1 MTAFSEIYNA
11 LMRIPIISTIL
22 ILLILA
28 SGEVALSATDAPVEL
43 GPIQVAPQTTL
54 IGQHPRV
61 TAEVKRTTVEVP
73 PQSIVVN
80 VIAVV
85 VFPDNRTKSWTW
97 KNVALSRGAA
107 KEFSPSDDYDVKL
120 AGQYKVEF
128 HVYSADMRHRFGTR
142 SATFSVIAPSP
153 PAEHKVP
160 ARAEAP
166 PHRIAERN
174 SFGVGAYGNMLNP
187 AGGATLMLWPFQN
200 IGFQG
205 TYTVGTFTSY
215 EARLLAKLDL
225 SPRYHPYIGVGYLS
239 VSKETDIIGITT
251 EFRDKSVSSVIG
263 VEIPLGRSTFG
274 YVEVSG
280 NAIHLEK
287 MVTNGTQT
295 VKSTVEYTPA
305 TIGIGIVYFLF

>member
-1 MTAFSEIYNA
+1 
-11 LMRIPIISTIL
+11 MRIPAISTIL

-28 SGEVALSATDAPVEL
+28 NGEVALSATAAPVEV
-43 GPIQVAPQTTL
+43 GPIQVAPETTL
-54 IGQHPRV
+54 IGQHPRI
-61 TAEVKRTTVEVP
+61 TAEVKRTTLGA
-73 PQSIVVN
+73 PQKSIVVN

-85 VFPDNRTKSWTW
+85 VLPDNRTKSWTW
-97 KNVALSRGAA
+97 KNVALARGTA
-107 KEFSPSDDYDVKL
+107 KEFSPPDEYDVKL
-120 AGQYKVEF
+120 AGKYKVEF

-142 SATFSVIAPSP
+142 STTFSVIPPPP
-153 PAEHKVP
+153 PAEHEVT

-166 PHRIAERN
+166 PHRVAERN
-174 SFGVGAYGNMLNP
+174 SFGVGVYGNMLNP

-200 IGFQG
+200 IGIQG

-215 EARLLAKLDL
+215 EARLLVKLDL
-225 SPRYHPYIGVGYLS
+225 SPRYHPYIGAGYLS

-251 EFRDKSVSSVIG
+251 EFRDKSVSGVIG

-305 TIGIGIVYFLF
+305 TIGIGIVYYLF

>member
-1 MTAFSEIYNA
+1 
-11 LMRIPIISTIL
+11 MRIPAISTIF

-28 SGEVALSATDAPVEL
+28 NREVALSATAAPVEV
-43 GPIQVAPQTTL
+43 GPIQVTPKTTP
-54 IGQHPRV
+54 IGQHPRI
-61 TAEVKRTTVEVP
+61 TAEVKRTMLGAT
-73 PQSIVVN
+73 QKSIVVN

-85 VFPDNRTKSWTW
+85 VLPDNRTKSWTW
-97 KNVALSRGAA
+97 KNVALARGTA
-107 KEFSPSDDYDVKL
+107 KEFSPPDEYDVKL
-120 AGQYKVEF
+120 VGKYKVEF

-142 SATFSVIAPSP
+142 STTFSVIPPPP
-153 PAEHKVP
+153 PAEHEVP

-166 PHRIAERN
+166 PHRVAERN
-174 SFGVGAYGNMLNP
+174 SFGVGVYGNMLNP

-200 IGFQG
+200 IGIQG

-215 EARLLAKLDL
+215 EARLLAKIDL

-251 EFRDKSVSSVIG
+251 EFRDKSVSGVIG

-280 NAIHLEK
+280 NAINLQK

-295 VKSTVEYTPA
+295 VKSTVEYTPV
-305 TIGIGIVYFLF
+305 TIGIGIVYYLF

>member
-1 MTAFSEIYNA
+1 
-11 LMRIPIISTIL
+11 MRIPAISTIL

-28 SGEVALSATDAPVEL
+28 NGEVALSATAAPVEV
-43 GPIQVAPQTTL
+43 GPIQVAPETTL
-54 IGQHPRV
+54 IGQHPRI
-61 TAEVKRTTVEVP
+61 TAEVKRTTLGA
-73 PQSIVVN
+73 QKSIVVN

-85 VFPDNRTKSWTW
+85 VLPDNRTKSWTW
-97 KNVALSRGAA
+97 KNVALARGAA
-107 KEFSPSDDYDVKL
+107 KKFSPPNEYDVKL
-120 AGQYKVEF
+120 AGKYKIEF
-128 HVYSADMRHRFGTR
+128 HVYSADMRRRFGTR
-142 SATFSVIAPSP
+142 STTFSVIPPSL

-166 PHRIAERN
+166 PHRVAERN
-174 SFGVGAYGNMLNP
+174 SFGVGVYGNTLNP

-200 IGFQG
+200 VGVQG

-215 EARLLAKLDL
+215 EARLLVKLDL
-225 SPRYHPYIGVGYLS
+225 SPRYHPYIGAGYLS

-251 EFRDKSVSSVIG
+251 EFRDKSVSGVIG

-280 NAIHLEK
+280 TAIDLQK

-295 VKSTVEYTPA
+295 VKSTVEYAPA
-305 TIGIGIVYFLF
+305 TIGVGIVYYLF